1 VSRRED
7 KRCKRCGCVRD
18 NYVES
23 DECIN
28 RGWCELMA
36 SRRAD
41 ATEEDQL
48 IVDAIAE
55 LGRLDDERKAREAVR
70 S

>member
-1 VSRRED
+1 MSIC
-7 KRCKRCGCVRD
+7 KRCKCERGPHA
-18 NYVES
+18 EG

-36 SRRAD
+36 SRRAE
-41 ATEEDQL
+41 ATEEDVL
-48 IVDAIAE
+48 IADALAE
-55 LGRLDDERKAREAVR
+55 LSRLDDERKAREAVR

>member
-1 VSRRED
+1 MSIC
-7 KRCKRCGCVRD
+7 KRCKCVR
-18 NYVES
+18 ELRAEG

-36 SRRAD
+36 AYLAD
-41 ATEEDQL
+41 ATEEDRL
-48 IVDAIAE
+48 VGDAIAE
-55 LGRLDDERKAREAVR
+55 LSRLDDERKAREAVR

>member
-1 VSRRED
+1 
-7 KRCKRCGCVRD
+7 
-18 NYVES
+18 
-23 DECIN
+23 
-28 RGWCELMA
+28 MA